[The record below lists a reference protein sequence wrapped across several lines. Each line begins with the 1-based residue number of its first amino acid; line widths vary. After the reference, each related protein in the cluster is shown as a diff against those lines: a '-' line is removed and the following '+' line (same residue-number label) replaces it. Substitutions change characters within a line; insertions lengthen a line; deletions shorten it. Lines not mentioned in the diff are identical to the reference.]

1 MIVVTAPTGQIGSKL
16 VHELLERGSDVRVIV
31 RDASRIDEGVRD
43 HVEVVEGSHGDS
55 AVLDEALP
63 GADALFW
70 LVPPNP
76 TAPSTEEHYLAFARV
91 ASQAIAR
98 HGVDHV
104 VGVSSAGHGW
114 PKPAGVLSSAFAMD
128 AELRTSG
135 AAYRALSMPFY
146 LENLLR
152 QLDGILSRGSFSLT
166 GAADEP
172 MPTIATR
179 DIAHAAA
186 DLLTD
191 LSWSGQD
198 DVPVFGPDRLTPD
211 ELAAVM
217 SEELDRAVTYQRMSI
232 DEYANLLRSAGA
244 PEQQVLESIQTFTA
258 ADEGIYETDWAR
270 AVPTATDFRTWCR
283 EVLLPAAAA
292 RSGV

>member
-16 VHELLERGSDVRVIV
+16 VRELLERDRAVRVIV
-31 RDASRIDEGVRD
+31 RDASRLDEDVRD
-43 HVEVVEGSHGDS
+43 RVEVVEGSHGDS

-76 TAPSTEEHYLAFARV
+76 TAASTEEHYLAFARV
-91 ASQAIAR
+91 ASRAIAR
-98 HGVDHV
+98 HKVGHV

-128 AELRTSG
+128 AELRASG

-166 GAADEP
+166 GAHDVP
-172 MPTIATR
+172 MPTIATP
-179 DIAHAAA
+179 DIAHTAA

-198 DVPVFGPDRLTPD
+198 DLPVFGPDRLTPD
-211 ELAAVM
+211 ELAAVL
-217 SEELDRAVTYQRMSI
+217 SEELGRPVAYQRLSI
-232 DEYANLLRSAGA
+232 DEYASMLRSAGT
-244 PEQQVLESIQTFTA
+244 PEQRVVESIQTFTA
-258 ADEGIYETDWAR
+258 SDEGIYEVDWAR
-270 AVPTATDFRTWCR
+270 AVPTATGFRAWCR
-283 EVLLPAAAA
+283 EVLVPAATSRSAA
-292 RSGV
+292 